1 MLRTNKNRRV
11 RLSCGWVV
19 IINRMVRTESVKRS
33 HLCLVLKEAK
43 GLAVHRVG
51 LYSRKFVFSTLETP
65 EKKNVKKICKCWLL
79 CVTFVCYICVTN
91 VLHLFQ
97 SLVLISRFGSSL
109 PPALESLL
117 LISLNIA

>member
-19 IINRMVRTESVKRS
+19 IINRMVRTESVKWS

-43 GLAVHRVG
+43 GLAMHRVG

-65 EKKNVKKICKCWLL
+65 EKKKKSRKYVNVGSFVLHL
-79 CVTFVCYICVTN
+79 SVTFV
-91 VLHLFQ
+91 
-97 SLVLISRFGSSL
+97 
-109 PPALESLL
+109 
-117 LISLNIA
+117 